1 MPNLFESL
9 KLRSVEIANR
19 ICVSPMCQYS
29 SNDGHPS
36 DWHAVH
42 LGSRAAGGAGI
53 VFVEATAVTP
63 HGRITPYDMGIWSDA
78 HIVTLGRLAKI
89 IEKLGSV
96 PAIQLAHAG
105 RKGSCALPWE
115 GGKALKPSE
124 GAWPLVA
131 PSPVAFSP
139 DYAEPEAL
147 TTPAIHEVAAAFGE
161 AARRAAQ
168 AGFGVLELHA
178 AHGYLMHEFLSPLS
192 NLREDHYGGSLENRT
207 RIVREVVAAVREN
220 WPENLPLFLRVSAT
234 DWVEGGWDAAQT
246 VALAEQVAKLGVD
259 LIDCSSGGN
268 VAQASIPLGPGYQ
281 VRFAEQV
288 RREAGIPTGAVG
300 LITAPVQADQIIRSG
315 QADVVLLAREM
326 LRDPYFPMRAA
337 RELGY
342 KMPWPAQYLRAAPD
356 GTPAR
361 ARARALQHA

>member
-1 MPNLFESL
+1 MAHLFEPF
-9 KLRSVEIANR
+9 KLRGVELSNR

-42 LGSRAAGGAGI
+42 LGSRAAGGAGL

-63 HGRITPYDMGIWSDA
+63 QGRITPNDMGIWSDA
-78 HIVTLGRLAKI
+78 HIATLARLAKI
-89 IEKLGSV
+89 IEELGSV

-105 RKGSCALPWE
+105 RKGSCARPWE
-115 GGKALKPSE
+115 GGKALKASE
-124 GAWPLVA
+124 GAWPLAA

-139 DYAEPEAL
+139 DYDVPEAL
-147 TTPAIHEVAAAFGE
+147 TTQGINEVAVSFRE
-161 AARRAAQ
+161 AARRARE
-168 AGFGVLELHA
+168 AGFRILELHA

-192 NLREDHYGGSLENRT
+192 NLRQDRYGGSLENRT
-207 RIVREVVAAVREN
+207 RIVREVVAAVREA

-234 DWVEGGWDAAQT
+234 DWVEGGWDASQT
-246 VALAEQVAKLGVD
+246 VELARQAAKLGVD

-288 RREAGIPTGAVG
+288 RREAGMPTGAVG
-300 LITAPVQADQIIRSG
+300 MITSPVQADQIIRSG

-342 KMPWPAQYLRAAPD
+342 KSPWPAQYLRAAPD

-361 ARARALQHA
+361 VPALALQHA

>member
-1 MPNLFESL
+1 
-9 KLRSVEIANR
+9 
-19 ICVSPMCQYS
+19 
-29 SNDGHPS
+29 
-36 DWHAVH
+36 
-42 LGSRAAGGAGI
+42 
-53 VFVEATAVTP
+53 
-63 HGRITPYDMGIWSDA
+63 MGIWSDA
-78 HIVTLGRLAKI
+78 HIATLARLAKT
-89 IEKLGSV
+89 IEELGSV

-115 GGKALKPSE
+115 GGKALQASA

-139 DYAEPEAL
+139 DYDEPEAL
-147 TTPAIHEVAAAFGE
+147 TAQGINEVAVSFRE
-161 AARRAAQ
+161 AARRAKE
-168 AGFGVLELHA
+168 AGFRILELHA

-192 NLREDHYGGSLENRT
+192 NLREDQYGGSLENRT
-207 RIVREVVAAVREN
+207 RIVREVVAAVREA

-234 DWVEGGWDAAQT
+234 DWVEGGWDASQT
-246 VALAEQVAKLGVD
+246 VELARQAAKLGVD

-300 LITAPVQADQIIRSG
+300 MITSAVQADQIIRSG

-342 KMPWPAQYLRAAPD
+342 KTPWPAQYLRAAPD
-356 GTPAR
+356 GTLAR
-361 ARARALQHA
+361 VPARALQHA

>member
-1 MPNLFESL
+1 MPNLFEPL
-9 KLRSVEIANR
+9 KIRSVKLSNR

-63 HGRITPYDMGIWSDA
+63 QGRITPFDMGIWSDA
-78 HIVTLGRLAKI
+78 HVATLGRLAKI
-89 IEKLGSV
+89 IEEQGSV

-115 GGKALKPSE
+115 GGKALKASD

-131 PSPVAFSP
+131 PSPAAFSP
-139 DYAEPEAL
+139 DYDEPVAL
-147 TTPAIHEVAAAFGE
+147 TVRDIQEVALAFRD
-161 AARRAAQ
+161 AARRAKE
-168 AGFGVLELHA
+168 AGFRVLELHA

-192 NLREDHYGGSLENRT
+192 NLRDDQYGGSLENRT
-207 RIVREVVAAVREN
+207 RIVREVVAAVREK
-220 WPENLPLFLRVSAT
+220 WPEELPLFLRVSAT
-234 DWVEGGWDAAQT
+234 DWVEGGWDVAQT
-246 VALAEQVAKLGVD
+246 VELARQVASLGVD

-268 VAQASIPLGPGYQ
+268 VAHASIPLGPGYQ

-300 LITAPVQADQIIRSG
+300 MITAPAQADQIIRSG

-326 LRDPYFPMRAA
+326 LRDPYWPMRAA

-361 ARARALQHA
+361 ALARALQHA